1 MNQYMPT
8 GDRDEP
14 PTIGKYDMFFKVRPD
29 TSGTANGSNKG
40 KHILLANNFKA
51 KALQKAYGKPQ
62 NVKITKSKSSA
73 NATRMNTAGART
85 DDGKKTRG
93 MFSTLAPC
101 LGIMMKLF

>member
-29 TSGTANGSNKG
+29 TSGTGNGSNKG

-73 NATRMNTAGART
+73 QNRYPKIFQPYLNQHC
-85 DDGKKTRG
+85 
-93 MFSTLAPC
+93 FWFPQSL
-101 LGIMMKLF
+101 